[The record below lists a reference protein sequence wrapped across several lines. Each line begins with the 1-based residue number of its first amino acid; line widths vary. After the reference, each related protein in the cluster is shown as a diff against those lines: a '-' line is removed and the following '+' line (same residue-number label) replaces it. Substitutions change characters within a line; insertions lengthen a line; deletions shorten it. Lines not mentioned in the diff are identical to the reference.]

1 MLAVEIITHG
11 QEVVVFDGPEDYI
24 TSNQRNHDIICVEPA
39 LLAALPMIAGTPVRT
54 YVVTD
59 LASAALAKMTFK
71 SKTD

>member
-54 YVVTD
+54 
-59 LASAALAKMTFK
+59 
-71 SKTD
+71 